1 MERTKKLTR
10 RKKSMSESLFM
21 LRSEKECPGTVQSRV
36 FELPRE
42 TGTSSDNRKLE
53 YRGLYIVFWERDAR
67 EMVPQD
73 IHVQF
78 QILIFL
84 GFWLPIELNGKRL
97 LYARLR
103 AEVNLKSKSTTCRN
117 WV

>member
-42 TGTSSDNRKLE
+42 TGTCSDNRKLE
-53 YRGLYIVFWERDAR
+53 YRRLYIVFWERNAR

-73 IHVQF
+73 IHVHF
-78 QILIFL
+78 QLLIFS
-84 GFWLPIELNGKRL
+84 GFWLSVELNGKRL

-117 WV
+117 WI